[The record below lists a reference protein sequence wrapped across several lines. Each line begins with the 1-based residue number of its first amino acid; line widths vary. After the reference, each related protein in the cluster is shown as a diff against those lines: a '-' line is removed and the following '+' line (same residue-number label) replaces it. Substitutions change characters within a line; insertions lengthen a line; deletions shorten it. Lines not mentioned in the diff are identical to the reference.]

1 MPRRR
6 SIYTPQ
12 TWFVFLVLS
21 SSIYTPHYDP
31 NLIMKI
37 YTDKADYSW
46 IGGLGKRGGWGRG
59 APLVSLWTPLDSLGL
74 TWIHVNS
81 LELTW
86 SPLVSLGLTWS
97 RWTQLDSFGITW
109 PHLVSPV
116 GLTWTR
122 LDSLRLRTNSDSL
135 SLNWP
140 QLDSLGFTSIHLGS
154 QGPTSTYLDSLGLNW
169 IH

>member
-1 MPRRR
+1 MNIYRSSRLQLDRRIGEERGMGAR
-6 SIYTPQ
+6 SS
-12 TWFVFLVLS
+12 FGFALNS
-21 SSIYTPHYDP
+21 
-31 NLIMKI
+31 
-37 YTDKADYSW
+37 
-46 IGGLGKRGGWGRG
+46 LG
-59 APLVSLWTPLDSLGL
+59 SLGL

-81 LELTW
+81 LGRTW
-86 SPLVSLGLTWS
+86 SPLVLLGLTWS
-97 RWTQLDSFGITW
+97 RCNQLDSFGITW

-154 QGPTSTYLDSLGLNW
+154 QGPTSTYWYLDSLGLNW